1 MADNLFNAS
10 RLYEA
15 LKQYNLL
22 PNYGNFVPGGGKEGL
37 FRNQTNTLVAPSVSK
52 DVMAHELTHAVQFN
66 LLKEAANVLQRKK
79 QEGKPLT
86 DQEAQYLRASEQLF
100 NEQYGN
106 IASFDRSKFFQD
118 LEARKGTKSLYVNP
132 KNDKDYTQYR
142 TSPTEIQAHGV
153 GNMSVKEAYPTVGA
167 NPHLDPTMTTEFDIL
182 FSMFNSLPDSLKQS
196 VASSRQN
203 SVKES
208 RQFYS
213 DPYLPYANDLFSN
226 PFPSS
231 IK

>member
-1 MADNLFNAS
+1 MADSLFNAS

-22 PNYGNFVPGGGKEGL
+22 PNYGNFTPGGKKEGL
-37 FRNQTNTLVAPSVSK
+37 FRNQTNTLVAPFVDK
-52 DVMAHELTHAVQFN
+52 DAMAHEMTHAVQFN
-66 LLKEAANVLQRKK
+66 LLKEAANVLQQKK
-79 QEGKPLT
+79 QNGKPLT

-106 IASFDRSKFFQD
+106 VYNYDKSKFFQD
-118 LEARKGTKSLYVNP
+118 SEARKGIKNLYVDP
-132 KNDKDYTQYR
+132 KNDKEYTQYR

-153 GNMSVKEAYPTVGA
+153 GNMSVKEAQATSGA
-167 NPHLDPTMTTEFDIL
+167 NPHLDPTMTQEFDIL
-182 FSMFNSLPDSLKQS
+182 FSMFNSLPDSLKQV
-196 VASSRQN
+196 VAASRQN
-203 SVKES
+203 NVKEN

-213 DPYLPYANDLFSN
+213 DPYLPYATDIFYN